1 MEDTAVPAV
10 SPASRSH
17 TLIRTLCIVVFVIM
31 IATVIY
37 ATWIGVSNFS
47 RIGV

>member
-1 MEDTAVPAV
+1 MILV
-10 SPASRSH
+10 SPAFRSH
-17 TLIRTLCIVVFVIM
+17 TRTLCVVVVVIM
-31 IATVIY
+31 IITVIY

>member
-1 MEDTAVPAV
+1 VLAV

-17 TLIRTLCIVVFVIM
+17 TLVRTLCIVVFVIM
-31 IATVIY
+31 IVAVSY
-37 ATWIGVSNFS
+37 ATWISISNFS

>member
-1 MEDTAVPAV
+1 MLAA
-10 SPASRSH
+10 SPGSRSH
-17 TLIRTLCIVVFVIM
+17 TVVRTLCVVVFVIM
-31 IATVIY
+31 IVAVIY

>member
-1 MEDTAVPAV
+1 MLAV

-17 TLIRTLCIVVFVIM
+17 TLVRTLCVVVFVIM
-31 IATVIY
+31 IVAVIY